1 MSKTQTKSMTV
12 VDVNPR
18 VRMKEIRRQV
28 AAAHKQGKRIDLM
41 GFTGDDIARSQI
53 ALQDLLTKEQ
63 EKHSK
68 ARNHIVN
75 QKIIITI
82 LTEMSQFISN
92 HSAERLLRDQQHMTD
107 LATAL
112 RKEQELHGMAN
123 QAVNELIN
131 ENARLTG
138 EVEDTMNTLRVALNG
153 STNE

>member
-1 MSKTQTKSMTV
+1 MSKIQTKSMTV

-18 VRMKEIRRQV
+18 VRMKEVRRQV

-53 ALQDLLTKEQ
+53 ALQDLLSKEQ
-63 EKHSK
+63 EKH
-68 ARNHIVN
+68 ARARDHIVS
-75 QKIIITI
+75 QKEIIGII
-82 LTEMSQFISN
+82 TEMSQFISN
-92 HSAERLLRDQQHMTD
+92 HSVERLLQDQQRMAD

-153 STNE
+153 STSE

>member
-1 MSKTQTKSMTV
+1 MSKTQTKSMTI

-18 VRMKEIRRQV
+18 VRMKEVRRQV

-53 ALQDLLTKEQ
+53 ALQDLLSKEQ
-63 EKHSK
+63 EKH
-68 ARNHIVN
+68 ARARGHIVD
-75 QKIIITI
+75 QKKIIGII
-82 LTEMSQFISN
+82 SEISQFVAN
-92 HSAERLLRDQQHMTD
+92 HSLERLLTDQDRMAD

-123 QAVNELIN
+123 AAVAELLV
-131 ENARLTG
+131 ENQRLTG

-153 STNE
+153 SING